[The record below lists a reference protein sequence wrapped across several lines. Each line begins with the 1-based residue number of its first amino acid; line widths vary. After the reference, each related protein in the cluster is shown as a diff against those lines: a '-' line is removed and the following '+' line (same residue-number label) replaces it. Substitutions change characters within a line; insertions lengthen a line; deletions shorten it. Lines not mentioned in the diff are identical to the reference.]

1 MPFAIDV
8 SHLSLGD
15 TSYTIQYQWETESD
29 NFYGSTTDITAN
41 ENVFYFDVPL
51 TTWDCEVRIYIY
63 LRYENF
69 QGHFNY
75 MQSRWNYFETDCV
88 EPGNVSLNM
97 DGMGEVWDDW
107 SNLNNGTNNMSWEL
121 TDLNIGARYT
131 LDWYVRLNYDYVLY
145 EHQTWVAT
153 GEEHSMPWGFSID
166 NSTTCNL
173 EVRYRL
179 FVDSSDT
186 STPNWID
193 MKEQGYYWYPSCDEY
208 VYPEDNYVSVEF
220 DINGTW
226 VENPDE
232 VPAGE
237 TEIRA
242 VFENLSVGATYR
254 MYFYYSSTGFPSNSD
269 YIYFTYDGNPMELTV
284 PIAPW
289 GCSMYF
295 NWDLTLY
302 DFRYPGDDYNSWYM
316 GSDLSLIHI

>member
-1 MPFAIDV
+1 
-8 SHLSLGD
+8 
-15 TSYTIQYQWETESD
+15 
-29 NFYGSTTDITAN
+29 
-41 ENVFYFDVPL
+41 
-51 TTWDCEVRIYIY
+51 
-63 LRYENF
+63 
-69 QGHFNY
+69 
-75 MQSRWNYFETDCV
+75 
-88 EPGNVSLNM
+88 
-97 DGMGEVWDDW
+97 
-107 SNLNNGTNNMSWEL
+107 
-121 TDLNIGARYT
+121 
-131 LDWYVRLNYDYVLY
+131 
-145 EHQTWVAT
+145 
-153 GEEHSMPWGFSID
+153 MPWGFSID

-316 GSDLSLIHI
+316 GSDNFNVDGPCDSLSYNSSDYPDFSILDQAGNQIDDDYQTLNGSNTVVISVDNLQDGFPYAAELEVRYDGYLNFFESHMLIVDNFSSAEFDFTFDVPGLSLIHI